1 MRPMIIWG
9 ICLCLSII
17 GFSVALASQPTL
29 DETQAIAA
37 LNRADN
43 AREAFAESWN
53 NWAKKHD
60 AYTISSADKER
71 FRKVRKAWK
80 EFDRLCRNVEY

>member
-17 GFSVALASQPTL
+17 GFSVALANQP
-29 DETQAIAA
+29 DEVQMTAA
-37 LNRADN
+37 LNRADS
-43 AREAFAESWN
+43 ARAAFAEAWN
-53 NWAKKHD
+53 DWARQHD
-60 AYTISSADKER
+60 KFIISSADKER
-71 FRKVRKAWK
+71 FKKVRRAWK